1 MGQFPALSAW
11 PALPQPAPGSFH
23 AGHDVIPC
31 GVQSWAGGKAP
42 STRVEPHCGPK
53 RQLGQESLSPLQRGR
68 AQTPDSSS
76 ARATVRRR
84 NGASSGWREHLVT
97 SPPFRCSFLPE
108 TAKGLSSD
116 LALSWVCTATKQG
129 SPPQGVVGG
138 ARSPSDQ
145 LSALSSSILSTAA
158 VIRPWVKRLGGRW
171 GQTGGG
177 GS

>member
-1 MGQFPALSAW
+1 MGQFPALLAW

-31 GVQSWAGGKAP
+31 GVRSWAGGKAP
-42 STRVEPHCGPK
+42 STHVEPHCGPK
-53 RQLGQESLSPLQRGR
+53 RQLGQGSLSPLQRGR

-108 TAKGLSSD
+108 TAKGLSND
-116 LALSWVCTATKQG
+116 LALSRAPRPKEWWEGPCPPTISCQLCHPLF
-129 SPPQGVVGG
+129 SP
-138 ARSPSDQ
+138 
-145 LSALSSSILSTAA
+145 LLLSSG
-158 VIRPWVKRLGGRW
+158 LG
-171 GQTGGG
+171 
-177 GS
+177 